1 MLYIYIYTVDI
12 LKKTHALIWIL
23 WGKCKKQ
30 AAKQPRSRLPWN
42 RATRKAALPGQM
54 NGWKIVHSLF
64 GSMMATCTGKPLP
77 AGECLW
83 PNQQQRK
90 ALGKSGDEHF
100 RPRLL
105 TIARNCEDMV
115 VPRPKY
121 PHKHV
126 VSTSLHLK
134 AETEAAAPIA
144 RPTGSDA
151 GQQMEKRLL
160 GWSNSTWLIPPI
172 ELNTYNCYTG
182 KTKAPTKTPL
192 KTGFSSK
199 W

>member
-1 MLYIYIYTVDI
+1 MHQFEFCGASARS
-12 LKKTHALIWIL
+12 K
-23 WGKCKKQ
+23 
-30 AAKQPRSRLPWN
+30 PRSSLGADCREIELQGKQLCLAKWMDERLCIHCLTLWWL
-42 RATRKAALPGQM
+42 RALGNPCLPSQASRGFL
-54 NGWKIVHSLF
+54 V
-64 GSMMATCTGKPLP
+64 
-77 AGECLW
+77 GECLW

-90 ALGKSGDEHF
+90 ALGKSGDEQF
-100 RPRLL
+100 RLL

-121 PHKHV
+121 PHKHL
-126 VSTSLHLK
+126 VSTSVHLK
-134 AETEAAAPIA
+134 AETEAATPVA

-192 KTGFSSK
+192 KTGSSSK